1 MEDEERRPGGAP
13 GAWPLRTA
21 RWWWDR
27 RARFADWF
35 LACFYFPITAGFQ
48 VSGPDSVVDLVLPEP
63 APGAGFMLW
72 SAVQFAVVVGGAGAV
87 SIAILLRRSRPQLL
101 LAVSVALLFAFGNL
115 IPGTI
120 AVYTYAAWHDD
131 RRRLAWWTGALLAGT
146 VLVYGGTT
154 SLFPVIAMMIVLPLL
169 AGLWTGTRRQLIAN
183 LRERAERLEREQHL
197 KAEHAITAE
206 RTRIA
211 REMHDVVAH
220 RVSLM
225 VLHAGGLEVSAAEP
239 RTVETAGVIRT
250 TGREALAE
258 LREILGVLRD
268 APGGEAPTAPQPVL
282 SDLARLIGE
291 WRGLGTPVEWRTG
304 GTPRPLPAQ
313 LERTAYR
320 VVQEALTNA
329 GKHAPGAPVAVRIDY
344 GDRELGITVANAPT
358 ESHDP
363 PHDPPP
369 GSGYGLAGLRERLT
383 LVDGVLTA
391 GPAPDGG
398 WRVRAIVPVA
408 QADERDGGAAG

>member
-1 MEDEERRPGGAP
+1 MEDEERAP
-13 GAWPLRTA
+13 GEWPRRTA
-21 RWWWDR
+21 RWWRDR
-27 RARFADWF
+27 RARITDWF
-35 LACFYFPITAGFQ
+35 LACFYFPMTAGFQ
-48 VSGPDSVVDLVLPEP
+48 ISGADGLADPLLPVMAT
-63 APGAGFMLW
+63 APGGTAL
-72 SAVQFAVVVGGAGAV
+72 SLLAVAQAAAVVVGGAGAV
-87 SIAILLRRSRPQLL
+87 SVAILLRRSRPRLL
-101 LAVSVALLFAFGNL
+101 PAVSVVLLFAFGNL
-115 IPGTI
+115 VPSTL
-120 AVYTYAAWHDD
+120 AVYTYAAWFDD
-131 RRRLAWWTGALLAGT
+131 RRGLAWWTAALLVGT
-146 VLVYGGTT
+146 VVVYGDTA
-154 SLFPVIAMMIVLPLL
+154 SVSAVIAMMIVLPLL

-291 WRGLGTPVEWRTG
+291 WRGLGTPVEWRTS

-344 GDRELGITVANAPT
+344 GDRELGITVANAPP